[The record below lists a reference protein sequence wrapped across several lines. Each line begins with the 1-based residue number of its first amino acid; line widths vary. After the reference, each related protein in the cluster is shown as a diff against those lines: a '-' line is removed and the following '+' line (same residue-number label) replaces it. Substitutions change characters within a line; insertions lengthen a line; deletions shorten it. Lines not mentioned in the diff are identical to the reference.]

1 MFKLLSGLISL
12 LVYLAIG
19 TVLLEITALAWGWQQ
34 GWITAEKIQKAL
46 RIAYGLEPEELT
58 EILRDDSLAPR
69 DMTYQEVRYYRS
81 KITLD
86 QDLRESSLGATADD
100 FKHIDDL
107 YSERRS
113 RFERIRTKYEET
125 MVRLQG
131 AATDKSLDEV
141 RSTIRSLKPEQ
152 AADQIVRMLELSRTT
167 EDPKFRNDMIIILK
181 TLPEGTQRKILAE
194 FKTEERAPYLYDMLT
209 QIRLGMPEVEAIRD
223 TWDQLQR
230 FRNRF
235 PDSNVP

>member
-19 TVLLEITALAWGWQQ
+19 TVLVQSAALGWGWYQ
-34 GWITAEKIQKAL
+34 GWLTAEKLNKSL
-46 RIAYGLEPEELT
+46 RIAYGLEPAELT
-58 EILRDDSLAPR
+58 ELLRTDSLAPQ
-69 DMTYQEVRYYRS
+69 DLNYPEVRYYRA
-81 KITLD
+81 KMILD

-100 FKHIDDL
+100 FKHIDAL

-113 RFERIRTKYEET
+113 RFERIRGNYEET

-131 AATDKSLDEV
+131 AATDKSLEEV
-141 RSTIRSLKPEQ
+141 RATIRSLKPDQ
-152 AADQIVRMLELSRTT
+152 AADQIVRMLDLSRTT
-167 EDPKFRNDMIIILK
+167 GDPKFRNDMIIILK

-194 FKTEERAPYLYDMLT
+194 FKTEERSPYLYDMLT
-209 QIRLGMPEVEAIRD
+209 QIRLGMPEVAAIRD

-230 FRNRF
+230 FRKRF
-235 PDSNVP
+235 PDSSVP